1 MNDDLDEE
9 IIGADDG
16 FDEFSQKSNLGDAI
30 QQNPAVKI
38 GVVVAAVV
46 VIVGV
51 AFMFGG
57 EGTTE
62 RQSSMPAGSD
72 VTSVPGTSEEVDPAY
87 IEAVEQQNEEDL
99 DLAIRE
105 GRSTIPVPIETPTTR
120 LELPEV
126 QEENEDPL
134 HRWRQLQEERVQRE
148 MKRKEVDVEPVT
160 VLNAEQQNESI
171 KKLSQSMV
179 QQMQSVLGANN
190 QKNRFKTNTYISYD
204 EEGGDGN
211 GGSGS
216 RGASNG
222 GGRGGINGFTA
233 ENEEEVIIPAG
244 NIYYGQTMLQA
255 NSDVPNVVL
264 VRVVSGPLKGW
275 KLLGSFQVMS
285 DVEMLAITFNT
296 AVNDEG
302 KQLQISAVMLDPST
316 SLPAM
321 RTDVDHRY
329 MRRILLPAAAAF
341 IEGYAEAFG
350 ETEESVIIVGDTV
363 VTTEEETTTEQEV
376 SLGIEEMAS
385 DISDIIDDIADVPVR
400 IVIDAG
406 TPIGIFFTQNVT
418 DKDSDI

>member
-16 FDEFSQKSNLGDAI
+16 FDEFSQKSNLGDAVR
-30 QQNPAVKI
+30 QNPAVKI

-57 EGTTE
+57 EADKD

-87 IEAVEQQNEEDL
+87 VEAVEQQNEADL

-105 GRSTIPVPIETPTTR
+105 GRSSIPVPIETPTTR

-126 QEENEDPL
+126 EEENEDPL
-134 HRWRQLQEERVQRE
+134 HRWRQLQDERVQRE
-148 MKRKEVDVEPVT
+148 MKRKEVEVEPVT

-171 KKLSQSMV
+171 KKLSQSMT

-190 QKNRFKTNTYISYD
+190 EQNKFTTNTYISYD
-204 EEGGDGN
+204 GPGIGQDG
-211 GGSGS
+211 SS
-216 RGASNG
+216 ARTSPGAS
-222 GGRGGINGFTA
+222 GGINGFT
-233 ENEEEVIIPAG
+233 EQNEEEIVVVAG
-244 NIYYGQTMLQA
+244 NIYYGQTMLEA

-264 VRVVSGPLKGW
+264 VRVVSGPLNGW
-275 KLLGSFQVMS
+275 KLLGGFQVME
-285 DVEMLAITFNT
+285 DIELLAITFT
-296 AVNDEG
+296 RAVRDDG
-302 KQLQISAVMLDPST
+302 KQLTVNAVMLDPAT

-329 MRRILLPAAAAF
+329 MRRVLLPAAASF
-341 IEGYAEAFG
+341 IEGYAKAFG
-350 ETEESVIIVGDTV
+350 ETEESVIIVGETV
-363 VTTEEETTTEQEV
+363 VTTEEEKTTEQEV
-376 SLGIEEMAS
+376 SLGIEEAAS
-385 DISDIIDDIADVPVR
+385 DIADIIDDMADVPVR
-400 IVIDAG
+400 IIIEAG
-406 TPIGIFFTQNVT
+406 TPIGIFFTENVI
-418 DKDSDI
+418 DNESDI